1 MSSWIRGFDWSK
13 QLVATK
19 RAGIANIGNEGA
31 AAQSRSF
38 WRDALAFIARDRLTI
53 FAVGVL
59 LALTIICSLSPVV
72 IERLFGLEVNDI
84 SVPDRFKLPG
94 EDGFILGTDQFG
106 RDQFL
111 RLIYGGRVSLTIAYL
126 ASTLTVFIGIT
137 LGLLAGY
144 YGRQVDD
151 LISWGVNTL
160 SAIPPL
166 FLLLIAA
173 AVWEPSAEVLIV
185 VLAALGWVGT
195 SRLVRGEV
203 LSLKERDYVLA
214 ARALGASDF
223 RVLIFHIL
231 PNVFS
236 IVMVTMTIIAGNLIL
251 IESGLSYLGMGIQP
265 PTPTWGNM
273 LTDSRS
279 FLVTGVHL
287 IFTPG
292 ILIMITVLCFYLV
305 GDGLR
310 DALDPR
316 RYQQ

>member
-1 MSSWIRGFDWSK
+1 MK
-13 QLVATK
+13 PKVA
-19 RAGIANIGNEGA
+19 AIGDA
-31 AAQSRSF
+31 DTRRQSRSF
-38 WRDALAFIARDRLTI
+38 WRDALAFIRRDRLTI
-53 FAVGVL
+53 FAVSVL
-59 LALTIICSLSPVV
+59 LALTLICSLSPVF
-72 IERLFGLEVNDI
+72 IERVLNLEVNDTSI
-84 SVPDRFKLPG
+84 PDRFKQPG
-94 EDGFILGTDQFG
+94 EDGFALGTDQLG

-126 ASTLTVFIGIT
+126 GSALTVFIGIT

-144 YGRQVDD
+144 YGRQIDD
-151 LISWGVNTL
+151 LISWGINTL

-173 AVWEPSAEVLIV
+173 AVWEPSTEVLIM

-223 RVLIFHIL
+223 RILIYHIL

-251 IESGLSYLGMGIQP
+251 IESGLSYLGVGIQP

-279 FLVTGVHL
+279 YLVTGVHL
-287 IFTPG
+287 IFMPG

>member
-1 MSSWIRGFDWSK
+1 MTKSK
-13 QLVATK
+13 V
-19 RAGIANIGNEGA
+19 ANIPSEEPTR
-31 AAQSRSF
+31 QSRSF
-38 WRDALAFIARDRLTI
+38 WRDAFLHILRDRLTM
-53 FAVGVL
+53 FAIIVL
-59 LALTIICSLSPVV
+59 LVFTAVCVIAPII
-72 IERLFGLEVNDI
+72 IENVLELDVNDTSI
-84 SVPDRFKLPG
+84 PDRFKQPG
-94 EDGFILGTDQFG
+94 QDGFVLGADQLG
-106 RDQFL
+106 RDQFA
-111 RLIYGGRVSLTIAYL
+111 RLIYGGRVSLSIAYI
-126 ASTLTVFIGIT
+126 ASALTIFIGIT

-144 YGRQVDD
+144 YGKTVDD
-151 LISWGVNTL
+151 AISWLINTL

-166 FLLLIAA
+166 FLLLIASA
-173 AVWEPSAEVLIV
+173 IWEPSTEVLIM
-185 VLAALGWVGT
+185 VLGALGWVGT

-223 RVLIFHIL
+223 RILVSHIL
-231 PNVFS
+231 PNVIS

-251 IESGLSYLGMGIQP
+251 VESGLSYLGVGIQP

-279 FLVTGVHL
+279 YFVTGVHL
-287 IFTPG
+287 VFSPG
-292 ILIMITVLCFYLV
+292 VLIMITVLCFYLV

>member
-1 MSSWIRGFDWSK
+1 MAQESR
-13 QLVATK
+13 
-19 RAGIANIGNEGA
+19 IAKLEGA
-31 AAQSRSF
+31 QRPSRSF
-38 WRDALAFIARDRLTI
+38 WRDAFDFIRRDRLTV
-53 FAVGVL
+53 FAISVL
-59 LALTIICSLSPVV
+59 LFFTLICVVMPVIFEKV
-72 IERLFGLEVNDI
+72 LNLDVNST
-84 SVPDRFKLPG
+84 SVRDSFKQPG
-94 EDGFILGTDQFG
+94 EDGFILGTDQLG

-126 ASTLTVFIGIT
+126 ASTITVFIGIT

-151 LISWGVNTL
+151 LISWGINTL

-166 FLLLIAA
+166 FLLLIAS
-173 AVWEPSAEVLIV
+173 AVWKPSTEVLVV

-223 RVLIFHIL
+223 RILISHIL

-251 IESGLSYLGMGIQP
+251 IESGLSYLGVGIQP

-279 FLVTGVHL
+279 YFVSGVHL
-287 IFTPG
+287 VFTPG

>member
-1 MSSWIRGFDWSK
+1 MAIDSN
-13 QLVATK
+13 VASIDVAES
-19 RAGIANIGNEGA
+19 RHH
-31 AAQSRSF
+31 SRSF
-38 WRDALAFIARDRLTI
+38 WRDALAFILRDRLTI
-53 FAVGVL
+53 FAVSVL
-59 LALTIICSLSPVV
+59 LVATLICSMSPVV
-72 IERLFGLEVNDI
+72 FERVFDLEVNATSI
-84 SVPDRFKLPG
+84 PDRFKQAG
-94 EDGFILGTDQFG
+94 EDGFVLGTDQFG

-144 YGRQVDD
+144 YGRQIDD
-151 LISWGVNTL
+151 IISWGINTL

-173 AVWEPSAEVLIV
+173 AVWEPSTEVLVV

-223 RVLIFHIL
+223 RILIFHIL

-279 FLVTGVHL
+279 YLVTGVHL

>member
-1 MSSWIRGFDWSK
+1 MARDSMIAQLMSEEAR
-13 QLVATK
+13 
-19 RAGIANIGNEGA
+19 RP
-31 AAQSRSF
+31 SRSF
-38 WRDALAFIARDRLTI
+38 WRDAFQFIRRDRLTI
-53 FAVGVL
+53 FALSVL
-59 LALTIICSLSPVV
+59 IIFTLICSLMPVV
-72 IERLFGLEVNDI
+72 FERVLELDVNSTSI
-84 SVPDRFKLPG
+84 PNRFKQPG
-94 EDGFILGTDQFG
+94 ESGYLLGTDQLG

-126 ASTLTVFIGIT
+126 ASVMTVFIGIA

-144 YGRQVDD
+144 YGRQIDD
-151 LISWGVNTL
+151 LISWGINTL

-173 AVWEPSAEVLIV
+173 AVWEPSTEVLIV

-223 RVLIFHIL
+223 RILVYHIL

-292 ILIMITVLCFYLV
+292 ILIMITVLCFYLI

>member
-1 MSSWIRGFDWSK
+1 MGSEAKIAELS
-13 QLVATK
+13 QLED
-19 RAGIANIGNEGA
+19 RPR
-31 AAQSRSF
+31 SRSF
-38 WRDALAFIARDRLTI
+38 WRDAFQFILRDRLTMLAI
-53 FAVGVL
+53 GVL
-59 LALTIICSLSPVV
+59 LVFTIICTLMPVV
-72 IERLFGLEVNDI
+72 IEQVFELDVNSTSI
-84 SVPDRFKLPG
+84 PNRFRQPG
-94 EDGFILGTDQFG
+94 QAGYLLGSDQLG
-106 RDQFL
+106 RDQLL

-144 YGRQVDD
+144 YGRGIDD
-151 LISWGVNTL
+151 AISWAINTL

-166 FLLLIAA
+166 FLLLIAS
-173 AVWEPSAEVLIV
+173 AVWEPSTEVLVV

-214 ARALGASDF
+214 ARALGASDL
-223 RVLIFHIL
+223 RILISHIL

-251 IESGLSYLGMGIQP
+251 IESGLSYLGVGIQP

-279 FLVTGVHL
+279 YFVTGVHL
-287 IFTPG
+287 VFTPG

>member
-1 MSSWIRGFDWSK
+1 MAKART
-13 QLVATK
+13 VA
-19 RAGIANIGNEGA
+19 ALGGA
-31 AAQSRSF
+31 PPARSF
-38 WRDALAFIARDRLTI
+38 WRDAVTFLLRDRLT
-53 FAVGVL
+53 L
-59 LALTIICSLSPVV
+59 LALAILLIFTLICALMPFIIENVFELD
-72 IERLFGLEVNDI
+72 VNDT
-84 SVPDRFKLPG
+84 SVPNRFKQPG
-94 EDGFILGTDQFG
+94 EAGYLFGTDQLG

-151 LISWGVNTL
+151 IISWGINTL

-166 FLLLIAA
+166 FLLLIASA
-173 AVWEPSAEVLIV
+173 LWEPSTEVLV
-185 VLAALGWVGT
+185 LVLAALGWVGT

-223 RVLIFHIL
+223 RILVSHIL

-251 IESGLSYLGMGIQP
+251 IESGLSYLGVGIQP

-279 FLVTGVHL
+279 YFVSGVHL
-287 IFTPG
+287 VFTPG

>member
-1 MSSWIRGFDWSK
+1 MA
-13 QLVATK
+13 LETK
-19 RAGIANIGNEGA
+19 TARLEGA
-31 AAQSRSF
+31 EAQRHSRSF
-38 WRDALAFIARDRLTI
+38 WRDAVGFIRRDRLTVVAI
-53 FAVGVL
+53 SVL
-59 LALTIICSLSPVV
+59 LVATLVCSLSPIVL
-72 IERLFGLEVNDI
+72 ERVFELEVNDTSI
-84 SVPDRFKLPG
+84 PNRFKLPG
-94 EDGFILGTDQFG
+94 EDGYVLGTDQLG
-106 RDQFL
+106 RDQLL

-126 ASTLTVFIGIT
+126 ASVMTVTIGVT

-144 YGRQVDD
+144 YGKAVDD

-173 AVWEPSAEVLIV
+173 AVWEPSTEVLV
-185 VLAALGWVGT
+185 FMLAALGWVGT

-214 ARALGASDF
+214 ARASGASDL
-223 RVLIFHIL
+223 RILVIHIL
-231 PNVFS
+231 PNVFP

-279 FLVTGVHL
+279 YLVTGVHL
-287 IFTPG
+287 IVMPG

>member
-1 MSSWIRGFDWSK
+1 MARENS
-13 QLVATK
+13 
-19 RAGIANIGNEGA
+19 IAKMVSEEPERF
-31 AAQSRSF
+31 SRSF
-38 WRDALAFIARDRLTI
+38 WHDALVFIRRDRLTMFAIIVLVI
-53 FAVGVL
+53 FTAIGFIGPV
-59 LALTIICSLSPVV
+59 IIENVFELDANETNAPK
-72 IERLFGLEVNDI
+72 
-84 SVPDRFKLPG
+84 RFKQPG
-94 EDGFILGTDQFG
+94 QDGYLLGSDQLG

-126 ASTLTVFIGIT
+126 ASAMTVLIGIT
-137 LGLLAGY
+137 LGLLASY
-144 YGRQVDD
+144 YGRWVDD
-151 LISWGVNTL
+151 LIAWVINTL

-166 FLLLIAA
+166 FLFLITWAL
-173 AVWEPSAEVLIV
+173 WEPSAGVLV
-185 VLAALGWVGT
+185 VILAALGWVGT
-195 SRLVRGEV
+195 SRLVRGEG

-214 ARALGASDF
+214 ARALGASDV
-223 RVLIFHIL
+223 RILVAHIL

-236 IVMVTMTIIAGNLIL
+236 LVMVTMTIIAGNMIL
-251 IESGLSYLGMGIQP
+251 FEAGLSYLGVGIQP

-279 FLVTGVHL
+279 YFVTGVHL
-287 IFTPG
+287 VFMPG

>member
-1 MSSWIRGFDWSK
+1 MTLETK
-13 QLVATK
+13 VARLEK
-19 RAGIANIGNEGA
+19 AE
-31 AAQSRSF
+31 AQRHSRSF
-38 WRDALAFIARDRLTI
+38 WRDAVGFIRRDRLTV
-53 FAVGVL
+53 FAIGVL
-59 LALTIICSLSPVV
+59 LLLTLVCSLSPIVL
-72 IERLFGLEVNDI
+72 ERVFALEVNKI
-84 SVPDRFKLPG
+84 NVPDKFKLPG
-94 EDGFILGTDQFG
+94 EGGFVLGADQLG
-106 RDQFL
+106 RDQLL

-126 ASTLTVFIGIT
+126 ASVMTVTIGVA

-144 YGRQVDD
+144 YGKAVDD

-173 AVWEPSAEVLIV
+173 AVWEPSTEVLV
-185 VLAALGWVGT
+185 FMLAALGWVGT

-214 ARALGASDF
+214 ARASGASDW
-223 RVLIFHIL
+223 RILVIHIL
-231 PNVFS
+231 PNVFP

-251 IESGLSYLGMGIQP
+251 TESGLSYLGMGIQP

-279 FLVTGVHL
+279 YLVTGVHL
-287 IFTPG
+287 IVMPG

>member
-1 MSSWIRGFDWSK
+1 MATRKNIA
-13 QLVATK
+13 QL
-19 RAGIANIGNEGA
+19 GA
-31 AAQSRSF
+31 QAPRRPSRSF
-38 WRDALAFIARDRLTI
+38 WRDALAFILRDRLTLFAIGLLLLLTLICVVMPI
-53 FAVGVL
+53 FFESVL
-59 LALTIICSLSPVV
+59 QLD
-72 IERLFGLEVNDI
+72 VNSTSI
-84 SVPDRFKLPG
+84 PDKFKQPG
-94 EDGFILGTDQFG
+94 EAGYLLGTDQLG

-126 ASTLTVFIGIT
+126 ASVMTVFIGIS

-144 YGRQVDD
+144 YGSAIDD
-151 LISWGVNTL
+151 LISWVINTL

-166 FLLLIAA
+166 FLLLIAS
-173 AVWEPSAEVLIV
+173 AVWEPSTEVLVV

-214 ARALGASDF
+214 ARALGASDY
-223 RVLIFHIL
+223 RILSSHIL

-251 IESGLSYLGMGIQP
+251 IESGLSYLGVGIQP

-279 FLVTGVHL
+279 YFVTGVHL
-287 IFTPG
+287 VFTPG
-292 ILIMITVLCFYLV
+292 IMIMITVLCFYLV

>member
-1 MSSWIRGFDWSK
+1 MAQESK
-13 QLVATK
+13 
-19 RAGIANIGNEGA
+19 IARLERTE
-31 AAQSRSF
+31 AQRHSRSF
-38 WRDALAFIARDRLTI
+38 WRDALAFIRRDRLTV
-53 FAVGVL
+53 FAISVL
-59 LALTIICSLSPVV
+59 LVFTLICVLMPVIFENV
-72 IERLFGLEVNDI
+72 LNLDVNSTSI
-84 SVPDRFKLPG
+84 PNRFKQPG
-94 EDGFILGTDQFG
+94 ESGFILGTDQLG

-126 ASTLTVFIGIT
+126 ASFITVFIGIS

-144 YGRQVDD
+144 YGRGVDD

-166 FLLLIAA
+166 FLLLIAS
-173 AVWEPSAEVLIV
+173 AVWEPSTEVLVV

-214 ARALGASDF
+214 ARALGASDL
-223 RVLIFHIL
+223 RILVSHIL

-236 IVMVTMTIIAGNLIL
+236 IVMVTMTIIAGNLIT
-251 IESGLSYLGMGIQP
+251 IESGLSYLGVGIQP

-279 FLVTGVHL
+279 YFVSGVHL
-287 IFTPG
+287 VFTPG
-292 ILIMITVLCFYLV
+292 ILIMITVICFYLV

>member
-1 MSSWIRGFDWSK
+1 MAPESK
-13 QLVATK
+13 IARLE
-19 RAGIANIGNEGA
+19 RAE
-31 AAQSRSF
+31 AQRHSRSF
-38 WRDALAFIARDRLTI
+38 WRDALAFIRRDRLTV
-53 FAVGVL
+53 FAISVL
-59 LALTIICSLSPVV
+59 LVFTLICVLMPVFFENV
-72 IERLFGLEVNDI
+72 LDLDVNSTSI
-84 SVPDRFKLPG
+84 PNRFKQPG
-94 EDGFILGTDQFG
+94 ESGYILGADQLG

-126 ASTLTVFIGIT
+126 ASFITVFIGIT

-144 YGRQVDD
+144 YGRGVDD
-151 LISWGVNTL
+151 FISWGVNTL

-166 FLLLIAA
+166 FLLLIAS
-173 AVWEPSAEVLIV
+173 AVWEPSTEVLVV

-214 ARALGASDF
+214 ARALGASDL
-223 RVLIFHIL
+223 RILVSHIL
-231 PNVFS
+231 PNIFS
-236 IVMVTMTIIAGNLIL
+236 IVMVTMTIIAGNLIT
-251 IESGLSYLGMGIQP
+251 IESGLSYLGVGIQP

-279 FLVTGVHL
+279 YFVSGVHL
-287 IFTPG
+287 VFTPG
-292 ILIMITVLCFYLV
+292 ILIMITVICFYLV

>member
-1 MSSWIRGFDWSK
+1 M
-13 QLVATK
+13 T
-19 RAGIANIGNEGA
+19 NIKTLPTEEP
-31 AAQSRSF
+31 QRYSRSF
-38 WRDALAFIARDRLTI
+38 WRDSMLHILRDKLTM
-53 FAVGVL
+53 FAIIVL
-59 LALTIICSLSPVV
+59 LFFTLVCVIGPII
-72 IERLFGLEVNDI
+72 IENVFQLDVNDTSI
-84 SVPDRFKLPG
+84 PDRFKQPG
-94 EDGFILGTDQFG
+94 QDGFVMGTDQLG

-111 RLIYGGRVSLTIAYL
+111 RLIYGGRVSLSIAYI
-126 ASTLTVFIGIT
+126 ASALTILIGIT

-144 YGRQVDD
+144 YGQLVDD
-151 LISWGVNTL
+151 SISWLINTL

-166 FLLLIAA
+166 FLLLIASA
-173 AVWEPSAEVLIV
+173 IWEPSTEILIIVLG
-185 VLAALGWVGT
+185 ALGWVGT

-203 LSLKERDYVLA
+203 LTLKERDYVLA

-223 RVLIFHIL
+223 RILSSHIL
-231 PNVFS
+231 PNIFS

-251 IESGLSYLGMGIQP
+251 VESGLSYLGVGIQP

-279 FLVTGVHL
+279 YFVTGVHL
-287 IFTPG
+287 VFSPG

>member
-1 MSSWIRGFDWSK
+1 MNGT
-13 QLVATK
+13 VA
-19 RAGIANIGNEGA
+19 RLADGEDMRE
-31 AAQSRSF
+31 SRSF
-38 WRDALAFIARDRLTI
+38 WRDALSFMRRDRLTI
-53 FAVGVL
+53 FAISVL
-59 LALTIICSLSPVV
+59 AIATVVCMGSPLV
-72 IERLFGLEVNDI
+72 IETALGLDVNET
-84 SVPDRFKLPG
+84 SVPNRFKQPG
-94 EDGFILGTDQFG
+94 QDGYPLGTDQLG

-126 ASTLTVFIGIT
+126 ASVLTVFIGIT

-144 YGRQVDD
+144 YGKQVDD

-166 FLLLIAA
+166 FLLLIAS
-173 AVWEPSAEVLIV
+173 AVWEPSTEVLII

-214 ARALGASDF
+214 ARALGASDL
-223 RVLIFHIL
+223 RILVSHIV

-251 IESGLSYLGMGIQP
+251 IESGLSYLGVGIQP

-279 FLVTGVHL
+279 YFVTGVHL
-287 IFTPG
+287 VFTPG
-292 ILIMITVLCFYLV
+292 ILIMVTVLCFYLV

-316 RYQQ
+316 RYQH

>member
-1 MSSWIRGFDWSK
+1 MVK
-13 QLVATK
+13 QSGV
-19 RAGIANIGNEGA
+19 ANISDSSA
-31 AAQSRSF
+31 RAHSRSF
-38 WRDALAFIARDRLTI
+38 WRDALAFILRDRLTI
-53 FAVGVL
+53 FAITVL
-59 LALTIICSLSPVV
+59 LVATLICSLSPVV
-72 IERLFGLEVNDI
+72 IEQVLGLEVNDTSI
-84 SVPDRFKLPG
+84 PDRFKLPG
-94 EDGFILGTDQFG
+94 EDGYVLGTDQLG

-151 LISWGVNTL
+151 VISWGINTL

-173 AVWEPSAEVLIV
+173 AVWEPSAEVLVV

-223 RVLIFHIL
+223 RILIYHIL

-251 IESGLSYLGMGIQP
+251 TESGLSYLGMGIQP

-279 FLVTGVHL
+279 YLATGLHL

>member
-1 MSSWIRGFDWSK
+1 MRSVFNLDVNSTSVQDSFK
-13 QLVATK
+13 Q
-19 RAGIANIGNEGA
+19 
-31 AAQSRSF
+31 
-38 WRDALAFIARDRLTI
+38 
-53 FAVGVL
+53 
-59 LALTIICSLSPVV
+59 
-72 IERLFGLEVNDI
+72 
-84 SVPDRFKLPG
+84 PG
-94 EDGFILGTDQFG
+94 ESGYILGTDQLG

-126 ASTLTVFIGIT
+126 ASIITVFIGIT

-151 LISWGVNTL
+151 LISWGINTL

-166 FLLLIAA
+166 FLLLIAS
-173 AVWEPSAEVLIV
+173 AVWKPSTEVLVV

-214 ARALGASDF
+214 ARALGASDL
-223 RVLIFHIL
+223 RILVSHIL

-236 IVMVTMTIIAGNLIL
+236 IVMVTMTIIAGNLIT
-251 IESGLSYLGMGIQP
+251 IESGLSYLGVGIQP

-279 FLVTGVHL
+279 YFVSGVHL
-287 IFTPG
+287 VFTPG
-292 ILIMITVLCFYLV
+292 ILIMITVIWLLPGRRWFEGCAGSEKVSAVIQGAFYV
-305 GDGLR
+305 R
-310 DALDPR
+310 AT
-316 RYQQ
+316 YQVVRQSTYS

>member
-1 MSSWIRGFDWSK
+1 MAQDSK
-13 QLVATK
+13 VSRLESVEA
-19 RAGIANIGNEGA
+19 RRH
-31 AAQSRSF
+31 SRSF
-38 WRDALAFIARDRLTI
+38 RRDALAFIRRDRLTMFAISILVAFTLICVLMPMI
-53 FAVGVL
+53 FEQVFNL
-59 LALTIICSLSPVV
+59 D
-72 IERLFGLEVNDI
+72 VNST
-84 SVPDRFKLPG
+84 SVRDSFKQPG
-94 EDGFILGTDQFG
+94 EDGFVLGTDQLG

-126 ASTLTVFIGIT
+126 ASIITVFIGIT

-151 LISWGVNTL
+151 LISWGINTL

-166 FLLLIAA
+166 FLLLIAS
-173 AVWEPSAEVLIV
+173 AVWKPSTEVLVV

-214 ARALGASDF
+214 ARALGASDL
-223 RVLIFHIL
+223 RILISHIL

-236 IVMVTMTIIAGNLIL
+236 IVMVTMTIIAGNLIT
-251 IESGLSYLGMGIQP
+251 IESGLSYLGVGIQP

-279 FLVTGVHL
+279 YFVSGVHL
-287 IFTPG
+287 VFTPG
-292 ILIMITVLCFYLV
+292 ILIMITVICFYLV

>member
-1 MSSWIRGFDWSK
+1 MAQESK
-13 QLVATK
+13 IAQLQQA
-19 RAGIANIGNEGA
+19 E
-31 AAQSRSF
+31 AQRPSRSF
-38 WRDALAFIARDRLTI
+38 WRDALAFILRDQLTI
-53 FAVGVL
+53 FAISVL
-59 LALTIICSLSPVV
+59 LVSTLICSLAPVV
-72 IERLFGLEVNDI
+72 IERILDLEVNATSI
-84 SVPDRFKLPG
+84 PDRFKLPG
-94 EDGFILGTDQFG
+94 EDGYVLGTDQLG
-106 RDQFL
+106 RDQLL

-151 LISWGVNTL
+151 LISWGINTL

-173 AVWEPSAEVLIV
+173 AVWEPSTEVLV
-185 VLAALGWVGT
+185 AMLAALGWVGT

-223 RVLIFHIL
+223 RILIFHIL

-287 IFTPG
+287 IFSPG

>member
-1 MSSWIRGFDWSK
+1 MR
-13 QLVATK
+13 
-19 RAGIANIGNEGA
+19 
-31 AAQSRSF
+31 QSRSF
-38 WRDALAFIARDRLTI
+38 WRDALAFILRDRLTI
-53 FAVGVL
+53 FAISVL
-59 LALTIICSLSPVV
+59 AVATIVCMGSPLV
-72 IERLFGLEVNDI
+72 IENALNLDVNET
-84 SVPDRFKLPG
+84 SVPNRFMQPG
-94 EDGFILGTDQFG
+94 QDGYPLGTDQLG

-126 ASTLTVFIGIT
+126 ASVLTVFIGIT
-137 LGLLAGY
+137 LGMLAGF
-144 YGRQVDD
+144 YGRGVDD

-166 FLLLIAA
+166 FLLLIAS
-173 AVWEPSAEVLIV
+173 AVWEPSTEVLII

-223 RVLIFHIL
+223 RIVVSHIL

-251 IESGLSYLGMGIQP
+251 IESGLSYLGVGIQP

-279 FLVTGVHL
+279 YFVTGVHL
-287 IFTPG
+287 VFTPG

>member
-1 MSSWIRGFDWSK
+1 MAQESK
-13 QLVATK
+13 VTRL
-19 RAGIANIGNEGA
+19 EGA
-31 AAQSRSF
+31 EAQRHSRSF
-38 WRDALAFIARDRLTI
+38 WRDAVGFIRRDRLTV
-53 FAVGVL
+53 FAIGVL
-59 LALTIICSLSPVV
+59 LLLTLVCSLSPVV
-72 IERLFGLEVNDI
+72 LERVFALEVNKI
-84 SVPDRFKLPG
+84 NVPDKFKLPG
-94 EDGFILGTDQFG
+94 EDGFVLGTDQLG
-106 RDQFL
+106 RDQLL

-126 ASTLTVFIGIT
+126 ASVMTVTIGVA

-144 YGRQVDD
+144 YGKAVDD

-173 AVWEPSAEVLIV
+173 AVWEPSTEVLV
-185 VLAALGWVGT
+185 FMLAALGWVGT

-214 ARALGASDF
+214 ARASGASDW
-223 RVLIFHIL
+223 RILVIHIL
-231 PNVFS
+231 PNVFP

-251 IESGLSYLGMGIQP
+251 TESGLSYLGMGIQP

-279 FLVTGVHL
+279 YLVTGVHL
-287 IFTPG
+287 IVMPG

>member
-1 MSSWIRGFDWSK
+1 MSGK
-13 QLVATK
+13 
-19 RAGIANIGNEGA
+19 IARLADEQDMR
-31 AAQSRSF
+31 QSRSF
-38 WRDALAFIARDRLTI
+38 WRDALAYILRDRLTI
-53 FAVGVL
+53 LAISVL
-59 LALTIICSLSPVV
+59 IIATIVCMGLPLV
-72 IERLFGLEVNDI
+72 IENALNLDVNET
-84 SVPDRFKLPG
+84 SVPNRFKQPG
-94 EDGFILGTDQFG
+94 QDGYPLGTDQLG

-126 ASTLTVFIGIT
+126 ASVLTVFIGIT

-144 YGRQVDD
+144 YGRGVDD

-166 FLLLIAA
+166 FLLLIAS
-173 AVWEPSAEVLIV
+173 AVWEPSAEVLII

-214 ARALGASDF
+214 ARALGASDL
-223 RVLIFHIL
+223 RIVVSHIL

-251 IESGLSYLGMGIQP
+251 IESGLSYLGVGIQP

-279 FLVTGVHL
+279 YFVTGVHL
-287 IFTPG
+287 VFTPG

>member
-1 MSSWIRGFDWSK
+1 MSQASR
-13 QLVATK
+13 VAVISD
-19 RAGIANIGNEGA
+19 GD
-31 AAQSRSF
+31 AQRRSRSF
-38 WRDALAFIARDRLTI
+38 LGDALAFILRDRLTM
-53 FAVGVL
+53 FALSVL
-59 LALTIICSLSPVV
+59 LVATVICSVSPIV
-72 IERLFGLEVNDI
+72 IESVLGQVVNDTSI
-84 SVPDRFKLPG
+84 PDRFKQPG
-94 EDGFILGTDQFG
+94 EDGYLLGTDQLG

-111 RLIYGGRVSLTIAYL
+111 RLIYGGRVSLSIAYL
-126 ASTLTVFIGIT
+126 ASTMTVLIGIT

-173 AVWEPSAEVLIV
+173 AVWEPSTEVLIV

-223 RVLIFHIL
+223 RILIHHIL

-279 FLVTGVHL
+279 FLNTGLHL

-292 ILIMITVLCFYLV
+292 LLIMITVLCFYLV

>member
-1 MSSWIRGFDWSK
+1 MA
-13 QLVATK
+13 QETK
-19 RAGIANIGNEGA
+19 IARLERAE
-31 AAQSRSF
+31 AQRHSRSF
-38 WRDALAFIARDRLTI
+38 WRDALAFIRRDRLTV
-53 FAVGVL
+53 FAISVL
-59 LALTIICSLSPVV
+59 LVFTLICVLMPLIFENV
-72 IERLFGLEVNDI
+72 LNLDVNSTSI
-84 SVPDRFKLPG
+84 PNRFKQPG
-94 EDGFILGTDQFG
+94 ESGFILGTDQLG

-126 ASTLTVFIGIT
+126 ASFITVFIGIS

-144 YGRQVDD
+144 YGRGVDD

-166 FLLLIAA
+166 FLLLIAS
-173 AVWEPSAEVLIV
+173 AVWEPSTEVLVV

-214 ARALGASDF
+214 ARALGASDL
-223 RVLIFHIL
+223 RILGSHIL

-236 IVMVTMTIIAGNLIL
+236 IVMVTMTIIAGNLIT
-251 IESGLSYLGMGIQP
+251 IESGLSYLGVGIQP

-279 FLVTGVHL
+279 YFVSGVHL
-287 IFTPG
+287 VFTPG
-292 ILIMITVLCFYLV
+292 ILIMITVICFYLV

>member
-1 MSSWIRGFDWSK
+1 MR
-13 QLVATK
+13 
-19 RAGIANIGNEGA
+19 
-31 AAQSRSF
+31 QSRSF
-38 WRDALAFIARDRLTI
+38 WRDALAFILRDRLTI
-53 FAVGVL
+53 FAISVL
-59 LALTIICSLSPVV
+59 IIATIVCMGSPLV
-72 IERLFGLEVNDI
+72 IENALNLDVNDT
-84 SVPDRFKLPG
+84 SVPNRFKQPG
-94 EDGFILGTDQFG
+94 QDGYPLGTDQLG

-126 ASTLTVFIGIT
+126 ASILTVFIGIS

-144 YGRQVDD
+144 YGRGVDD
-151 LISWGVNTL
+151 LISWGINTL

-166 FLLLIAA
+166 FLLLIAS
-173 AVWEPSAEVLIV
+173 AVWEPSTEVLII

-223 RVLIFHIL
+223 RIVVSHIL

-251 IESGLSYLGMGIQP
+251 IESGLSYLGVGIQP

-279 FLVTGVHL
+279 YFVTGVHL
-287 IFTPG
+287 VFTPG

-316 RYQQ
+316 RYQK